1 MESQRK
7 TFFASPQEAETAF
20 YDARNRG
27 DIEGLMAVWADEDD
41 IMCILAG
48 CPRASGYEAVREA
61 WRRMFSGPHADVRIS
76 HALVT
81 QGALQAIHSVHET
94 LSAPGD
100 RAPRPVLVVTNV
112 YVRGPLGWHMVLHH
126 ASPLPAEQDGPDLPK
141 ILH

>member
-1 MESQRK
+1 M
-7 TFFASPQEAETAF
+7 
-20 YDARNRG
+20 
-27 DIEGLMAVWADEDD
+27 
-41 IMCILAG
+41 
-48 CPRASGYEAVREA
+48 
-61 WRRMFSGPHADVRIS
+61 HADVRIS

-112 YVRGPLGWHMVLHH
+112 YARGPLGWHMVLHH